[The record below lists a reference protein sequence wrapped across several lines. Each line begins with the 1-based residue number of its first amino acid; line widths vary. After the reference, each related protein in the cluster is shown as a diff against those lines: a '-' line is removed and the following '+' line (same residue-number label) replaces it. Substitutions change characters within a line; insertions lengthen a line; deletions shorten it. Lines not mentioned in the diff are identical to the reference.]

1 MLYLYYAEIFYNQ
14 EKGTL
19 IYLALMS
26 NHVKKCFWYIK
37 LLLFRVRVGIRCTSH
52 LFISFHLVHFNTVY
66 DSRSDAILK
75 IQSKSVKNANLC
87 SNGKYRTQLLT
98 SKIFF
103 KVISLWWANICY
115 KYIVCLSMRSTFS
128 ECHRISPFYKEIEN
142 GRKGWLYDVMFRN
155 WKN

>member
-26 NHVKKCFWYIK
+26 NHFKKCFWYIK

-87 SNGKYRTQLLT
+87 SNGKHRTQLLT
-98 SKIFF
+98 SKILF
-103 KVISLWWANICY
+103 KVISL
-115 KYIVCLSMRSTFS
+115 
-128 ECHRISPFYKEIEN
+128 
-142 GRKGWLYDVMFRN
+142 
-155 WKN
+155 